1 MLRLKRILAIL
12 AIAIAL
18 LAPQPAK
25 AYDCYYSKI
34 SLGSPFTY
42 FDLEDIYGQR
52 WVSTYLRGKPV
63 IILTAHRYQRYE
75 VLKWAE
81 SFRQKFMIPGKAYVL
96 WVVNLRKVSWN
107 TSRQVIYDQWRGF
120 NASVPV
126 LLDWDGVIGKS
137 LRVNYNV
144 PNIIVIDAYGRL
156 VMHEMH
162 SYNPSVF
169 KAVSN
174 KIDPY
179 CSNRKLRR
187 GRRGDSN

>member
-12 AIAIAL
+12 AIAITF
-18 LAPQPAK
+18 LAPLPAK
-25 AYDCYYSKI
+25 AYDAYYSKI
-34 SLGSPFTY
+34 ALGSPFTY

-52 WVSTYLRGKPV
+52 WVSTFLRGKPV

-75 VLKWAE
+75 LLKWAE
-81 SFRQKFMIPGKAYVL
+81 SFRQAYMIPGKAYVL

-144 PNIIVIDAYGRL
+144 PNIIVIDSYGRL

-174 KIDPY
+174 KINPY

>member
-12 AIAIAL
+12 AIAVAL
-18 LAPQPAK
+18 LYPQQAK
-25 AYDCYYSKI
+25 AYDGYHSKVA
-34 SLGSPFTY
+34 LGAPFTY

-81 SFRQKFMIPGKAYVL
+81 SFRQKFMIPAKAYVL

-107 TSRQVIYDQWRGF
+107 TSRSTIYDQWRGF

-126 LLDWDGVIGKS
+126 LLDWDGVVGRS

-144 PNIIVIDAYGRL
+144 PNIIVIDSYGRL

-179 CSNRKLRR
+179 CRRLRR